1 MKKFNLNDAK
11 VYVSTYK
18 KYNEGSLS
26 GGWINI
32 SDYSDKEGFYE
43 ACRELHK
50 DEEDAEF
57 MFQDYENIPE
67 NLISESW
74 ISGNFFTLRDAVED
88 LGDTEQEAFFVWC
101 NYKSRDLSED
111 DADDLVRDFQ
121 DEYQGQYDDE
131 EDFAYQI
138 VGECY
143 DLPELAKNYFD
154 YEKFARDLFM
164 CDYCFDD
171 GFVFQ
176 R

>member
-1 MKKFNLNDAK
+1 
-11 VYVSTYK
+11 
-18 KYNEGSLS
+18 
-26 GGWINI
+26 
-32 SDYSDKEGFYE
+32 
-43 ACRELHK
+43 
-50 DEEDAEF
+50 

-101 NYKSRDLSED
+101 NYKSHDLSEE

-138 VGECY
+138 VEECY
-143 DLPELAKNYFD
+143 DLPELCYDLPEFAKTYFD
-154 YEKFARDLFM
+154 YKQFARDLFM
-164 CDYCFDD
+164 YDYWFDD
-171 GFVFQ
+171 GFVF
-176 R
+176 RAA